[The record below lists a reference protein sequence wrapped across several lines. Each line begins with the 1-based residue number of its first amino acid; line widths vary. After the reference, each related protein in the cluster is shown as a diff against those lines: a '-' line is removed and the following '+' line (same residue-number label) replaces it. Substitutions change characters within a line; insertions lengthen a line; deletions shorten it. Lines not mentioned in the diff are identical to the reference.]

1 MLQGYPLGWQL
12 VKLIVTYPRVSTDF
26 LFLGKAGGHLDHELE
41 QQLIDYEERTGIK
54 VFTREF

>member
-12 VKLIVTYPRVSTDF
+12 VKLIVTYPRVCTDF